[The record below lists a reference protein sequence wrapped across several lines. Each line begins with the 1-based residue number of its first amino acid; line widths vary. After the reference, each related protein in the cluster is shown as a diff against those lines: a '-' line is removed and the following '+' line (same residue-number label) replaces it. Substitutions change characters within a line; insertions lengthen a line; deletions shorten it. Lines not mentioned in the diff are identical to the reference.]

1 MPVAPRRLF
10 AGLIDDAALFP
21 PANAPLAEAVA
32 GHARHRSAPYAGF
45 VGPFVCPT
53 TRVAEL
59 IETLPPGQLVAVSL
73 VVDDGPAGTTE
84 SLRAARADERLL
96 LVAVEASHARL
107 GHDAATVGATVRR
120 MPSVTGYLEV
130 DPSDLGLSLDLVAP
144 SGGWQAAKYRTGGT
158 TADAFPTEEALA
170 DFLVAT
176 VERGLPF
183 KLTAG
188 LHHVVR
194 HTDPDTGFEHHG
206 VLNVL
211 VATRVAQGGG
221 GVDDVAAVL
230 AQRAAPALV
239 EFVAEWDESTCG
251 DVRATFRSF
260 GCCGVHDPLDE
271 LAGLGLLAE
280 AR

>member
-1 MPVAPRRLF
+1 VPGVPVAPRRLF
-10 AGLIDDAALFP
+10 AGLVDDAALFP
-21 PANAPLAEAVA
+21 PGNAPMATALAE
-32 GHARHRSAPYAGF
+32 HARHRSAPYAGF

-84 SLRAARADERLL
+84 SLRAARADERIL

-188 LHHVVR
+188 L
-194 HTDPDTGFEHHG
+194 
-206 VLNVL
+206 LNVM
-211 VATRVAQGGG
+211 VATADALAREDLAIVVAS
-221 GVDDVAAVL
+221 L
-230 AQRAAPALV
+230 AERDPARLV
-239 EFVAEWDESTCG
+239 ER
-251 DVRATFRSF
+251 VRTWSELDCLAIRGSFRSF
-260 GCCGVHDPLDE
+260 GCCDVTEPIHELD
-271 LAGLGLLAE
+271 ALGLSGGAT
-280 AR
+280 

>member
-1 MPVAPRRLF
+1 VPVAPRRLF
-10 AGLIDDAALFP
+10 TGLVDDAALFP
-21 PANAPLAEAVA
+21 PGNAPMASALAD
-32 GHARHRSAPYAGF
+32 HARHRGAPYAGF
-45 VGPFVCPT
+45 VGPFLCPT

-59 IETLPPGQLVAVSL
+59 LETLPADQRLAVSL
-73 VVDDGPAGTTE
+73 VVDDGPAVTTE
-84 SLRAARADERLL
+84 AMRAATADERIL
-96 LVAVEASHARL
+96 LVAIEASHARL

-130 DPSDLGLSLDLVAP
+130 DPHDLGLSLDLVAP

-158 TADAFPTEEALA
+158 TADAFPTEQALA

-211 VATRVAQGGG
+211 VATADALAREDLGIVVASLAERDVDRLVGRVRSWSEL
-221 GVDDVAAVL
+221 DCL
-230 AQRAAPALV
+230 AIRG
-239 EFVAEWDESTCG
+239 S
-251 DVRATFRSF
+251 FRSF
-260 GCCGVHDPLDE
+260 GCCAVTEPIDE
-271 LAGLGLLAE
+271 LDALGLSGGAT
-280 AR
+280 

>member
-10 AGLIDDAALFP
+10 TGLIDDAALFP
-21 PANAPLAEAVA
+21 PGNAPMASALAD
-32 GHARHRSAPYAGF
+32 HARHRSAPYAGF
-45 VGPFVCPT
+45 VGPFLCPT

-59 IETLPPGQLVAVSL
+59 LETLPADQRLAVSL
-73 VVDDGPAGTTE
+73 VVDDGPAVTAE
-84 SLRAARADERLL
+84 ALRAATADERVL

-158 TADAFPTEEALA
+158 TADAFPTEQALA

-211 VATRVAQGGG
+211 VATADALAREDLGIVVASLAERDVDRLVERVRSWSEL
-221 GVDDVAAVL
+221 DCL
-230 AQRAAPALV
+230 AIRGSLRSIGCCSVTEPIDELDALGLSGRAA
-239 EFVAEWDESTCG
+239 
-251 DVRATFRSF
+251 
-260 GCCGVHDPLDE
+260 
-271 LAGLGLLAE
+271 
-280 AR
+280 

>member
-10 AGLIDDAALFP
+10 TGLVDDAALFP
-21 PANAPLAEAVA
+21 PGNAPMASALAD
-32 GHARHRSAPYAGF
+32 HARHRSAPYAGF
-45 VGPFVCPT
+45 VGPFLCPT

-59 IETLPPGQLVAVSL
+59 LETLPVDQRLAVSL
-73 VVDDGPAGTTE
+73 VVDDGPAVTTE
-84 SLRAARADERLL
+84 AMRAATADERIL

-130 DPSDLGLSLDLVAP
+130 DPRDLGLSLDLVAP

-158 TADAFPTEEALA
+158 TADAFPTEQALA

-194 HTDPDTGFEHHG
+194 QTDQETGFEHHG

-211 VATRVAQGGG
+211 VATADALAREDLGIVVASLAERDVDRLVDRVRSWSEL
-221 GVDDVAAVL
+221 DCL
-230 AQRAAPALV
+230 AIRG
-239 EFVAEWDESTCG
+239 S
-251 DVRATFRSF
+251 FRSF
-260 GCCGVHDPLDE
+260 GCCAVTEPIDE
-271 LAGLGLLAE
+271 LDALGLSGA
-280 AR
+280 AT